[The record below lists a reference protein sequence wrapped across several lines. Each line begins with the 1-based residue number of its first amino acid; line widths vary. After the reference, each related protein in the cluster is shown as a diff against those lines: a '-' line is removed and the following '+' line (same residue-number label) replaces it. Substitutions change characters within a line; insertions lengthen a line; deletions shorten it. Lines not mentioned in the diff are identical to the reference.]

1 MEIQNVFLS
10 VSHFSLFN
18 VFVCSETFDVLFSHI
33 NGDLFTCED
42 NMLFSHLKIS
52 RFHVKAHLVFLWH
65 LYNKN

>member
-18 VFVCSETFDVLFSHI
+18 VFICSERCDVLFSHI

-42 NMLFSHLKIS
+42 NMLLFFTFEDIMFSSEGSPGIS
-52 RFHVKAHLVFLWH
+52 LAFI
-65 LYNKN
+65 

>member
-18 VFVCSETFDVLFSHI
+18 VFICSERCDVLFCHI

-42 NMLFSHLKIS
+42 NMLLFFTFEDIMFSCEGSPGIS
-52 RFHVKAHLVFLWH
+52 LAFI
-65 LYNKN
+65 

>member
-18 VFVCSETFDVLFSHI
+18 VFICSERCDVLFSHI

-42 NMLFSHLKIS
+42 NMLLFFTFEDIMFSCEGSPGIS
-52 RFHVKAHLVFLWH
+52 LVFI
-65 LYNKN
+65 